1 MSNVIYQSKI
11 NQIGEF
17 APDALAD
24 GMLILFKN
32 GAPSDLADYCF
43 IHSHEDLKQDLQ
55 VGQVLQIGKHIY
67 HITSVG
73 DVANTN
79 FRELGHITLRF
90 DGSSQAE
97 LPGTIH
103 VKGDIP
109 NQLFVGGEIKILT
122 N

>member
-1 MSNVIYQSKI
+1 MSNVIYQSTI

-17 APDALAD
+17 ASDALAD

-43 IHSHEDLKQDLQ
+43 VHSHDDLKQDLQ
-55 VGQVLQIGKHIY
+55 VGQVFQIGKNTY
-67 HITSVG
+67 QITSVG

-103 VKGDIP
+103 VKGDITKE
-109 NQLFVGGEIKILT
+109 LFVGDEIKILT

>member
-43 IHSHEDLKQDLQ
+43 VHSHDDLRQDLQ
-55 VGQVLQIGKHIY
+55 VGQVFQIGKHTFQ
-67 HITSVG
+67 ITSVG
-73 DVANTN
+73 DVASTN

-109 NQLFVGGEIKILT
+109 NQLFVGDEIKILT

>member
-43 IHSHEDLKQDLQ
+43 VHSHDDLKQDLQ
-55 VGQVLQIGKHIY
+55 VGQVFQIGKHTFQ
-67 HITSVG
+67 ITSVG
-73 DVANTN
+73 DVASTN

-109 NQLFVGGEIKILT
+109 NQLFVGDEIKILT

>member
-43 IHSHEDLKQDLQ
+43 VHSHDDLKQDLQ
-55 VGQVLQIGKHIY
+55 VGQVFQIGKHTFQ
-67 HITSVG
+67 ITSVG
-73 DVANTN
+73 DVASTN

-97 LPGTIH
+97 LPGNIH

-109 NQLFVGGEIKILT
+109 NQLFVGDEIKILT

>member
-55 VGQVLQIGKHIY
+55 VGQVLQIAKHIY

-109 NQLFVGGEIKILT
+109 NQLFVGDEIKILT

>member
-43 IHSHEDLKQDLQ
+43 VHSHDDLKQDIQ
-55 VGQVLQIGKHIY
+55 SGQVFQIGKHAY
-67 HITSVG
+67 QITSVG

-79 FRELGHITLRF
+79 FRELGHITLKF
-90 DGSSQAE
+90 DGSNKAE

-109 NQLFVGGEIKILT
+109 NQLFVGDEIKILT

>member
-43 IHSHEDLKQDLQ
+43 LHSHDDLKQDLQ
-55 VGQVLQIGKHIY
+55 VGQVFQIGKY
-67 HITSVG
+67 TFQITSVG
-73 DVANTN
+73 DVASTN

-109 NQLFVGGEIKILT
+109 NQLFVGDEIKILT